1 MKIYFYIGLI
11 NMKYK
16 IEVTD
21 NTSTGI
27 AFAGS
32 CKKLAESIL
41 KSVTKQGLK
50 AKLIINKESN
60 KND

>member
-1 MKIYFYIGLI
+1 
-11 NMKYK
+11 MKYK

-21 NTSTGI
+21 NTSKGI

-32 CKKLAESIL
+32 CKKLAESIY

-50 AKLIINKESN
+50 AKLIVKKKESN

>member
-1 MKIYFYIGLI
+1 MKF
-11 NMKYK
+11 K

-32 CKKLAESIL
+32 CKRLAESIL

-50 AKLIINKESN
+50 AKLIVNKERL
-60 KND
+60 KK

>member
-1 MKIYFYIGLI
+1 MR
-11 NMKYK
+11 YK
-16 IEVTD
+16 VTVTD

-32 CKKLAESIL
+32 CKKLAESIY
-41 KSVTKQGLK
+41 KSVIRQGLK
-50 AKLIINKESN
+50 AKLIVNKERL

>member
-1 MKIYFYIGLI
+1 
-11 NMKYK
+11 MKYK
-16 IEVTD
+16 VTVTD

-32 CKKLAESIL
+32 CKKLAESIF

-50 AKLIINKESN
+50 AKLIIIK
-60 KND
+60 KGDK